1 MLMSKLKALPR
12 TYWSLSSLEFLFRSS
27 IAAAS
32 YLTVFLQREN
42 FRPDQVGFINAAIS
56 IVAIVTTPLWGML
69 ADRIR
74 SIRKILI
81 VCLSV
86 SVVFWILTPSVSRIS
101 FGPLPLVYVVLIS
114 GALFKNPGYSLFD
127 AFTVQRADLDGLAY
141 GHVRLWGSFSFAV
154 LCFLLSIILPY
165 TGVGFSFYL
174 YGAVLIP
181 LLVILWKM
189 KGADTGR
196 HAGSGNLS
204 GMGFGRLFGDYYFIT
219 FLLFA
224 VIAYIPVNTLMVFL
238 PYLIDAVGEDTAK
251 FGLLNAARGLA
262 EIPMLLLMRRLR
274 RKMPLPAII
283 GGAASIFCVNAF
295 LLAKVTGIYQ
305 ILLLQAFHGI
315 GGGLMIG
322 SAAYYVYSLA
332 PEGLNSTAN
341 SVNGAVAAVS
351 SITGSMLGGFL
362 ILNMGVFSY
371 YRIMSAMLFFA
382 ILFFGITLIVGI
394 KILKKPLPVLKA
406 F

>member
-1 MLMSKLKALPR
+1 MPLSKLKALPR
-12 TYWSLSSLEFLFRSS
+12 TYRNLSSMEFLFRSS

-56 IVAIVTTPLWGML
+56 IVAIVITPFWGML

-74 SIRKILI
+74 SVRKILI

-86 SVVFWILTPSVSRIS
+86 SVVFWAFTPSASRIHI
-101 FGPLPLVYVVLIS
+101 GPLPLVYVVLIFGS
-114 GALFKNPGYSLFD
+114 LFKNPAYSLFD
-127 AFTVQRADLDGLAY
+127 AFIVQRADLDGLAY

-154 LCFLLSIILPY
+154 LCFLLSAVLPL
-165 TGVGFSFYL
+165 TGVDFSFYV
-174 YGAVLIP
+174 YGVLLLP

-189 KGADTGR
+189 KGADSGR
-196 HAGSGNLS
+196 HSGSGS
-204 GMGFGRLFGDYYFIT
+204 FRGMGFGRLFKDYYFIT

-251 FGLLNAARGLA
+251 FGLLNAVRGLV
-262 EIPMLLLMRRLR
+262 EIPMLFLMRRIR
-274 RKMPLPAII
+274 RRIPLPLII
-283 GGAASIFCVNAF
+283 SGAAFVFCVNAF
-295 LLAKVTGIYQ
+295 FLARAVNIYQ

-322 SAAYYVYSLA
+322 SAANYVYSLA

-341 SVNGAVAAVS
+341 AVNGAVAAVS
-351 SITGSMLGGFL
+351 SIVGSMLGGFL
-362 ILNMGVFSY
+362 IVNMGVFSY
-371 YRIMSAMLFFA
+371 YRIMSGMLFFS
-382 ILFFGITLIVGI
+382 IIYFCITLAVGI
-394 KILKKPLPVLKA
+394 KALKKPLPVLKA